1 MSLLDAYAKTVVD
14 QGDIIKA
21 QADEIEQLRAEKERL
36 GRQVNLAKYGEPD
49 FAWSFHQAAMAD
61 FRNEIERLRERDG
74 FIAVLDKQI
83 VEKDAEIERLR
94 EALKHIAK
102 RGPDGELW
110 NTYAEIWMIA
120 DAALQQKE
128 TE

>member
-1 MSLLDAYAKTVVD
+1 MVD
-14 QGDIIKA
+14 I
-21 QADEIEQLRAEKERL
+21 
-36 GRQVNLAKYGEPD
+36 V
-49 FAWSFHQAAMAD
+49 
-61 FRNEIERLRERDG
+61 ERLREKSGKYDEYSWHSD
-74 FIAVLDKQI
+74 IELEAAD
-83 VEKDAEIERLR
+83 EIERLR

-128 TE
+128 SK